1 MLKEPF
7 NIQHSAFCILHSAS
21 RAACQPAH
29 PSDHGAAQGSMRSS
43 LLQSAPELD
52 ARSSSAMTKTIV
64 HVVGTGT
71 IGEPLVGLY
80 TDFKEKWGIHEVTF
94 HKRTPKTDDRALV
107 EHLVRRGA
115 KLVVDEQARGEF
127 EHLGHRVSFS
137 TEEALERATVV
148 VDCTPA
154 GNDNKANYYD
164 RVKGPKGFL
173 AQGSEFGFGK
183 PYARGINDSVQDPD
197 ERFVQIV
204 SCNTHNISVLLKTI
218 GEKEGKMSIAT
229 GRFVCMRRANDVSDT
244 KSFIAAPQ
252 AGKHDDP
259 EFGTHHA
266 RDAHH
271 IFRTLGEKLNLYSS
285 AIKLN
290 TQYMHTLWF
299 DLELGHDTTLEQ
311 VKVLLRNNPRV
322 ACTNKRAVNQIFSFG
337 RDHGYFGRILSQT
350 VIPTSTLT
358 VPSPRKI
365 VGFCYTPQDGNSL
378 LSSIAAT
385 LRYLDA
391 SKLEERLDAL
401 RPYIFREI

>member
-1 MLKEPF
+1 MSKK
-7 NIQHSAFCILHSAS
+7 N
-21 RAACQPAH
+21 
-29 PSDHGAAQGSMRSS
+29 
-43 LLQSAPELD
+43 
-52 ARSSSAMTKTIV
+52 IV

-71 IGEPLVGLY
+71 IGEPLIGLF
-80 TDFKEKWGIHEVTF
+80 TDFKEKWNIDEVTF
-94 HKRTPKTDDRALV
+94 HKRTPNPNDRATV
-107 EHLVRRGA
+107 EHLIHRGG
-115 KLVVDEQARGEF
+115 KLVVDEDATGEF
-127 EHLGHRVSFS
+127 SALGHRVSFT
-137 TEEALERATVV
+137 TEEAIARATVV

-154 GNDNKANYYD
+154 GNDNKQKYYE
-164 RVKGPKGFL
+164 RISGPKGFL

-183 PYARGINDSVQDPD
+183 PYARGINDEVQSV
-197 ERFVQIV
+197 EEKYVQVV
-204 SCNTHNISVLLKTI
+204 SCNTHNISVLLKTLARH
-218 GEKEGKMSIAT
+218 EGKMSLEA

-244 KSFIAAPQ
+244 KSFIAAPE

-266 RDAHH
+266 RDAYHV
-271 IFRTLGEKLNLYSS
+271 FQTLGEKLNVFSS
-285 AIKLN
+285 AIKLP

-299 DLELGHDTTLEQ
+299 DLDLHHDTTLEE
-311 VKVLLRNNPRV
+311 VKAALRNNTRI

-358 VPSPRKI
+358 VPKPRKI

-391 SKLEERLDAL
+391 SKLEENLDVL

>member
-1 MLKEPF
+1 MAKK
-7 NIQHSAFCILHSAS
+7 N
-21 RAACQPAH
+21 
-29 PSDHGAAQGSMRSS
+29 
-43 LLQSAPELD
+43 
-52 ARSSSAMTKTIV
+52 IV

-71 IGEPLVGLY
+71 IGEPLVGLFTKY
-80 TDFKEKWGIHEVTF
+80 KDAWGIDEVTF
-94 HKRTPKTDDRALV
+94 HKRTPKADDRAMV
-107 EHLVRRGA
+107 EHLIGRGG
-115 KLVVDEQARGEF
+115 KLVVDDEAREEF
-127 EHLGHRVSFS
+127 NLLGHRVTFT

-154 GNDNKANYYD
+154 GNDNKARYYE
-164 RVKGPKGFL
+164 RCRTPKGFL

-183 PYARGINDSVQDPD
+183 PYARGINDEVQSPD
-197 ERFVQIV
+197 ERFVQVV
-204 SCNTHNISVLLKTI
+204 SCNTHNISVLLKTLACD
-218 GEKEGKMSIAT
+218 KDGKLSLEA

-244 KSFIAAPQ
+244 KSFIPAPQ

-271 IFRTLGEKLNLYSS
+271 LFQTVGEKLNLFSS

-299 DLELGHDTTLEQ
+299 DLDLRHDTTLEE
-311 VKVLLRNNPRV
+311 VKAPLRSNPRV
-322 ACTNKRAVNQIFSFG
+322 ACTTKRSQNQIFSFG

-350 VIPTSTLT
+350 VIPISTVT
-358 VPSPRKI
+358 VPQPRKV

-378 LSSIAAT
+378 LSSVAAT
-385 LRYLDA
+385 LRYLDPE
-391 SKLEERLDAL
+391 KLEDRIDAL

>member
-1 MLKEPF
+1 MANK
-7 NIQHSAFCILHSAS
+7 N
-21 RAACQPAH
+21 
-29 PSDHGAAQGSMRSS
+29 
-43 LLQSAPELD
+43 
-52 ARSSSAMTKTIV
+52 IV

-71 IGEPLVGLY
+71 IGEPLIGLF
-80 TDFKEKWGIHEVTF
+80 TDFKEKWNISEVTF
-94 HKRTPKTDDRALV
+94 HKRTPKADDRSTV
-107 EHLVRRGA
+107 EHLLNRGG
-115 KLVVDEQARGEF
+115 KLVVDEDARGEF

-154 GNDNKANYYD
+154 GNDNKAKYYE
-164 RVKGPKGFL
+164 RCKGPRGFL

-183 PYARGINDSVQDPD
+183 PYARGINDEVQSPD

-218 GEKEGKMSIAT
+218 GWHDGKLSIAS

-244 KSFIAAPQ
+244 KSFLAAPQ

-266 RDAHH
+266 RDAYHL
-271 IFRTLGEKLNLYSS
+271 FATLGEKLNLFSS
-285 AIKLN
+285 AIKIN

-299 DLELGHDTTLEQ
+299 DLDLAHNTTLEE
-311 VKVLLRNNPRV
+311 VKSALRSNPRI

-350 VIPTSTLT
+350 VIPTPTLT
-358 VPSPRKI
+358 VPNPRKV

-385 LRYLDA
+385 LRWLDP
-391 SKLEERLDAL
+391 SKLDENMNVL